1 MNFNAKAL
9 CAITFLGSGLEPAVS
24 LAATSEL
31 VCRGD
36 TYAFATGK
44 KTAIKRFSRREITLT
59 AEAGRTAIAYGDEKP
74 MEVDITES
82 HYRAT
87 RSRQSGDW
95 VLIMLNRETLDV
107 TVSEFN
113 TLPDHKHHSERF
125 VGSCEV
131 DDPIALNM

>member
-1 MNFNAKAL
+1 MVAQA
-9 CAITFLGSGLEPAVS
+9 E
-24 LAATSEL
+24 TSQL

-36 TYAFATGK
+36 TYSVASGEKSAV
-44 KTAIKRFSRREITLT
+44 KRFSRRQLTLT
-59 AEAGRTAIAYGDEKP
+59 AEQGRTAITYRDEKP

-95 VLIMLNRETLDV
+95 VLILLNRATLDV

-113 TLPDHKHHSERF
+113 TLPGQKHRSERF
-125 VGSCEV
+125 VGSCETSI
-131 DDPIALNM
+131 PLALLR

>member
-1 MNFNAKAL
+1 VKFNAKAL
-9 CAITFLGSGLEPAVS
+9 CVMTFLGIVPGQVP
-24 LAATSEL
+24 AATSEL

-36 TYAFATGK
+36 TYSVASGK

-59 AEAGRTAIAYGDEKP
+59 AEAGRTAIAFYNEKP
-74 MEVDITES
+74 MEADITES

-113 TLPDHKHHSERF
+113 TLPDQRHQSERF
-125 VGSCEV
+125 VGRCEIN
-131 DDPIALNM
+131 DPVALNL